1 VEIGQSSRGRTL
13 REREDAEGA
22 HLQARL
28 HEPRAGMHGSM
39 GVCEQEA
46 SMLAA
51 LHSPELHFERLWDG
65 GRARLLG
72 EPRRRLL
79 ALPVYGGLAA

>member
-1 VEIGQSSRGRTL
+1 VEIGQSSSGRTL
-13 REREDAEGA
+13 RASEACVM

-28 HEPRAGMHGSM
+28 HEPRAGKHGSM

-65 GRARLLG
+65 GRARFLG

-79 ALPVYGGLAA
+79 ALPVYGGLAT